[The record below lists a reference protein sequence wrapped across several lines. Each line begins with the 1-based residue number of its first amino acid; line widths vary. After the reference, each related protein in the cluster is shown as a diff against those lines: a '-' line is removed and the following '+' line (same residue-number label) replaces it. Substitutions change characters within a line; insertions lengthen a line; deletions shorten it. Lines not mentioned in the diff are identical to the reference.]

1 MSSPNYAIITAVFV
15 ALFVGAPLSAYTL
28 QGAIASAEAEIRA
41 NALAIQMGRATA
53 SSQSRVSDALGAA
66 HEAMRARAEAELV
79 VEVVPGLVA
88 GIAES
93 AVAVASST
101 VAFRDLWVTVDEGQL
116 WQEFSDIYG
125 LSGTQ
130 LQAMNPDVDLNLLA
144 PGTRLLVYRYHPS
157 LPSMSRGAA
166 NRGRLVNGM
175 PMPVGEH
182 WIVRHASRAW
192 GTTET
197 VSELVRGL
205 TATAEALPGGGRP
218 MVADI
223 SRRRGGRFRP
233 HRSHTS
239 GRDVDVTYYRNDVV
253 STPLFSRTTRYA
265 LDHARQWHLFK
276 YWIERDLVTYI
287 FIDNRLQRSL
297 YDFAVEQGESA
308 EMLEEAFGEPRGRGI
323 LRYSPGHDDH
333 FHVRFTCAASD
344 PICRES

>member
-1 MSSPNYAIITAVFV
+1 
-15 ALFVGAPLSAYTL
+15 LSAYTL
-28 QGAIASAEAEIRA
+28 QSVIASSEADVREST
-41 NALAIQMGRATA
+41 LAVQVGRATDGG
-53 SSQSRVSDALGAA
+53 QSRVGDALAAA
-66 HEAMRARAEAELV
+66 HLAQRDRVEAERV
-79 VEVVPGLVA
+79 VEVVPGLVE
-88 GIAES
+88 GIAIS
-93 AVAVASST
+93 AEQVAEST
-101 VAFRDLWVTVDEGQL
+101 VAFRDLWVTVEEGQPR
-116 WQEFSDIYG
+116 QEFADVYG

-130 LQAMNPDVDLNLLA
+130 LQTMNPDVDLNVLD
-144 PGTRLLVYRYHPS
+144 PGTQLLVYRYHPS

-166 NRGRLVNGM
+166 ARGRLVNGR
-175 PMPVGEH
+175 PPPRGEH

-205 TATAEALPGGGRP
+205 TTTAVALPGGGRP

-253 STPLFSRTTRYA
+253 STPLFSRTTRYT

-308 EMLEEAFGEPRGRGI
+308 ELLEEAFGRPRGRGI

-333 FHVRFTCAASD
+333 FHVRFTCVDSD
-344 PICRES
+344 PGCRES

>member
-1 MSSPNYAIITAVFV
+1 
-15 ALFVGAPLSAYTL
+15 
-28 QGAIASAEAEIRA
+28 
-41 NALAIQMGRATA
+41 LATQERIE
-53 SSQSRVSDALGAA
+53 SERVL
-66 HEAMRARAEAELV
+66 
-79 VEVVPGLVA
+79 EVVPELVS
-88 GIAES
+88 GITRSAEQ
-93 AVAVASST
+93 VASST
-101 VAFRDLWVTVDEGQL
+101 VAFRDLWVTVAEGQL
-116 WQEFSDIYG
+116 WQEFSDVYG

-130 LQAMNPDVDLNLLA
+130 LQSMNPGVDLNVLD
-144 PGTRLLVYRYHPS
+144 PGTQLLVYRYHPA

-166 NRGRLVNGM
+166 DRGRLVNGM
-175 PMPVGEH
+175 PMPSGDH

-192 GTTET
+192 GTNET

-205 TATAEALPGGGRP
+205 TTTADALPGGGRP

-253 STPLFSRTTRYA
+253 STPIFSRTTRYT
-265 LDHARQWHLFK
+265 LDHARQWYLFK

-287 FIDNRLQRSL
+287 FIDNRLQRTL
-297 YDFAVEQGESA
+297 YDFAVQQGESA

-333 FHVRFTCAASD
+333 FHIRFVCADSD
-344 PICRES
+344 PICRDS

>member
-1 MSSPNYAIITAVFV
+1 MSSSNHAIVSAVFV

-28 QGAIASAEAEIRA
+28 KGVIEAAEAEVRDEVRA
-41 NALAIQMGRATA
+41 VQVGRALDGSQNRLDDALAVAHLAMIE
-53 SSQSRVSDALGAA
+53 RVESERVL
-66 HEAMRARAEAELV
+66 
-79 VEVVPGLVA
+79 EVVPALVGA
-88 GIAES
+88 ISDS
-93 AVAVASST
+93 AAQVASTT
-101 VAFRDLWVTVDEGQL
+101 VAFRELWVIVEEGQL
-116 WQEFSDIYG
+116 WQEFSDVYG

-130 LQAMNPDVDLNLLA
+130 LQAMNPDVDLNALD

-157 LPSMSRGAA
+157 LPSMSRGAPD
-166 NRGRLVNGM
+166 RGRLVNGM
-175 PMPVGEH
+175 PMPAGDH

-197 VSELVRGL
+197 VSELIRGI

-239 GRDVDVTYYRNDVV
+239 GRDVDVTFYRNDVV
-253 STPLFSRTTRYA
+253 STPIFSRTTRYTM
-265 LDHARQWHLFK
+265 DHARQWYLFK

-297 YDFAVEQGESA
+297 YDFAAEQGESP
-308 EMLEEAFGEPRGRGI
+308 ELLEEAFGRVRGRGI

-333 FHVRFTCAASD
+333 FHVRFVCAESD
-344 PICRES
+344 PTCRDS